1 MIFKF
6 KNGYQVQIR
15 DCGNK
20 TREELIEI
28 AKKAV
33 EDAVKLEKNIDTN
46 TSFMITKIKEG
57 VKNSDDKVLN
67 REWDYL
73 TRDIMA
79 DYTDTHMK
87 NYPKIYRQE
96 ILDKIIK
103 QYRDALDQFD
113 KVDGGFDV
121 DLYRNYVDDIANA
134 WSVGASENQKT
145 REVASIIKFENG
157 GVLKKNH
164 SDVAGAVNHVIHN
177 FEKITK
183 KYGPVGEWYVMDLTT
198 GEILADD
205 KNYRITDSEKP
216 VWPFTWRQ
224 LEEKLRKA
232 GNNQADVAIGRMMD
246 IVEEETGERPDYG
259 DIAPARVVRN
269 VLRESK
275 TVKDAAGDMNDPE
288 VIGYIEYVD
297 IPAKEKRFSNIKQA
311 REELQKLLHYAKQVG
326 EPVARALILNADTE
340 DVIEE
345 VYKDKELFTDS
356 EDMNDA
362 NDIPP
367 YRVKITYANGEVT
380 IKYVEDLT
388 AAVRDIRRRIDVGK
402 KDGNAVVV
410 ALVFDS
416 MTDEII
422 LSSDRDEDIRVKDAP
437 PPYYDPTDYPTI
449 KSDYSPDR
457 LKREIRHMEKSQ
469 PIIDEFDEVIAEI
482 DELIEKGTDA
492 LIEAGWS
499 KDDARRAIATR
510 YMDLEKEL
518 RRNKKLDLARQLH
531 TKIRALEKAWDLR
544 V

>member
-46 TSFMITKIKEG
+46 TSFMPTKI
-57 VKNSDDKVLN
+57 
-67 REWDYL
+67 REAIRNEDQAAFEREYNFLMRDLDADL
-73 TRDIMA
+73 TDA
-79 DYTDTHMK
+79 HK
-87 NYPKIYRQE
+87 NYPKMYRKE
-96 ILDKIIK
+96 VIDKLIK
-103 QYRDALDQFD
+103 QYEEALRML
-113 KVDGGFDV
+113 KVANDV
-121 DLYRNYVDDIANA
+121 FGEDYYT
-134 WSVGASENQKT
+134 SV
-145 REVASIIKFENG
+145 
-157 GVLKKNH
+157 
-164 SDVAGAVNHVIHN
+164 
-177 FEKITK
+177 
-183 KYGPVGEWYVMDLTT
+183 
-198 GEILADD
+198 
-205 KNYRITDSEKP
+205 
-216 VWPFTWRQ
+216 
-224 LEEKLRKA
+224 EEKLNQLK
-232 GNNQADVAIGRMMD
+232 NNWNRPDKRYRAHIEYANGEVTIKDFDAVDDARRDIETRIEFAKDGKNPVVIGYVIDNLTGD
-246 IVEEETGERPDYG
+246 IIKTVHPETG
-259 DIAPARVVRN
+259 IN
-269 VLRESK
+269 
-275 TVKDAAGDMNDPE
+275 DAEDNDAVA
-288 VIGYIEYVD
+288 VIGYIEYAD
-297 IPAKEKRFSNIKQA
+297 KGA
-311 REELQKLLHYAKQVG
+311 REKHFDNIDDARDELQKLLDRAKKVG

-356 EDMNDA
+356 EDMKDA

-388 AAVRDIRRRIDVGK
+388 AAVRDIRRRIEVGK

-457 LKREIRHMEKSQ
+457 LKREIRHTEKSQ
-469 PIIDEFDEVIAEI
+469 PIIDEFNEVIAEI

-499 KDDARRAIATR
+499 KDDARRAIAAR